1 MKAIINKILSV
12 RALVALMLACAA
24 SGAWA
29 DFAKTNPVTGETENY
44 TWKFIG
50 TTDNVWN
57 NTDNWQDSNGAH
69 PSAVPEK
76 ANSDV
81 WDPILFDGNAI
92 NINAGMR
99 VEGWGLRMGL
109 YNGARITLNNLRK
122 LQNSGSAMWITVDSS
137 SKFAIGST
145 GFKESDSEA
154 RGGAIGESGVNIN
167 FYVASENGID
177 FQDSFD
183 TISDQGATVNYYLTG
198 AGSVKYATIS
208 AANHKIKQADV
219 TLSNVAASK
228 RVCSRT
234 LVSFTSS
241 TKTFTAEATIKVKN
255 ADGTANRDVALSSVT
270 ATTSTLTASGNVGDC
285 ELVQTSTGILL
296 YYVDYAK
303 TYKPSI
309 NINFTSGTALSTSGD
324 VGLDDYAI
332 PGTSWNNLAGSNG
345 SLSALKA
352 ADPSGATFATAA
364 SVAITEARGSYSC
377 SSLTPASDLRHGYID
392 ESTSG
397 LTPTITV
404 SGIPYEKYRV
414 IVYTATD
421 AESKTFGY
429 LTINGKNYTYVN
441 SALTEGTSAWGAS
454 GGQNTAEPMAEG
466 VNVLVS
472 PVTLGSTLT
481 VVGHRNGDN
490 TRGCIAAVQIVEYVP
505 EVTENDLVIPVV
517 GASATYPV
525 SEAKELSGT
534 VYLVGNGTLTLD
546 GSAKITAAT
555 IDVAKDVVLNINAD
569 RLDATI
575 FTGLGTVVYEGK
587 KPASGKGWTDN
598 SGWKG
603 TVWVKN
609 IPASSDERK
618 DWNPALYGNA
628 DSTLRFTNVN
638 LYFPNNTTTAFP
650 GTIDLDGAGMN
661 ICDGYGG
668 SIATIA
674 RLTGSGTLSTTGG
687 SSNGNGLTIN
697 NASEF
702 AGTITLTKYKV
713 IVGSATGTSASG
725 VLQIE
730 SGKVATIASGMTWTA
745 PGGFVVNGTLNANG
759 TLVSSASSA
768 VSGSGTVVFTGRAP
782 TVSGDAWWKN
792 SNWTGTVQVK
802 DITNMVGDNRTGTWL
817 QFNEYGNSGSVV
829 EMNNVTGWLPT
840 NFTCIPKLKVTG
852 SVYLNNGG
860 SGKASAF
867 KVGTL
872 LGSGTIS
879 GDGSAVTVVFNVTT
893 DWSDFTGTIGLN
905 NKCIVFGEAI
915 PDTLTAGTIYIS
927 EGAVVTPQQSSG
939 TWWAVGG
946 IKVDGE
952 LRAPNLGKFGGGTTI
967 TTSDNGV
974 FTLLTASQIDDQS
987 TSYARIT
994 GTGTLRYAD
1003 GGGNNWRTLSQTDF
1017 PTGMI
1022 CENNISAGLILKTA
1036 GGNHTIGSLAGS
1048 GKVRS
1053 DWGSGNRN
1061 LRILQAKDTTYSG
1074 LFDTDD
1080 RVGTVTVAP
1089 GTSTAGTLTL
1099 SGKQT
1104 ASNDLT
1110 VESGAKVNLTGT
1122 WKGATSV
1129 SGSLAFGDAGKIDGA
1144 VTTVAG
1150 STLDYTTAT
1159 GTDHITGALTLTKTT
1174 TVKLPKNAKFPYK
1187 LAGSISDVTSPQ
1199 YTIGD
1204 AAGTYPLSVNTTTGE
1219 IDIKASASI
1228 SESGETISWSDLSW
1242 TASESDGLTIV
1253 ANESRTLALGSAT
1266 AGKITFNVAANK
1278 TLTLT
1283 GTIEADEICIT
1294 GTGTVLC
1301 SATDTLTGIVTGSGT
1316 VEYPEHVL
1324 PTMADWTSEDWEGT
1338 LILKN
1343 CGREQNANYYG
1354 GETHEVVRFDE
1365 YGSAYSV
1372 IRAPG
1377 YKGISAVTDQNT
1389 TCPATLFIDAG
1400 ETVEFNHGTGESELD
1415 TNGAGFRFAKLAG
1428 TGTLRLDGTS
1438 DTAQYIFN
1446 DVTEFAGTVEIT
1458 FPEEG
1463 GRKSFLFGAEDN
1475 WEVMNS
1481 AYAANL
1487 VILDD
1492 MTVAAGK
1499 TWDIPAGI
1507 IIGSGKTLTLGNG
1520 ATVKALSK
1528 DTEGTIAVPS
1538 GTATLQG
1545 ISNAV
1550 VNANITIGSGAT
1562 LNITDPSLTTLTIP
1576 ADSTAGGTYSN
1587 AHMLN
1592 LSGCTSLT
1600 TLHLALGEAKTFDL
1614 TKVTLPSTC
1623 TKVYYDIGSKRD
1635 LDGYASLPESSE
1647 TVEYAYYATETIEE
1661 YANSDSAGF
1670 TATNVPDGADVYLL
1684 RQNGMTL
1691 KADVSGTSRTYTG
1704 GRSFAGGACWHE
1716 WDFEQSNIAE
1726 RLNDTGRFF
1735 VNPQAGAVTLS
1746 TVSSPT
1752 ESDYTT
1758 VRIDVQNEDKRV
1770 LSSFVNPNAA
1780 IAFGTTWSA
1789 ALRCSLPT
1797 LTRDDGKVVA
1807 IAFGDTTSGVLG
1819 LAAGADGF
1827 MELFTWA
1834 SGVYTVLAQLQ
1845 VESPSDKDNMHIY
1858 VFTVNNGTVS
1868 FYRDGEFI
1876 HTAAFTLP
1884 GSITKFMVGDVVNRG
1899 EAQNLPSAVA
1909 SGGYID
1915 YIRLYDSV
1923 LPVADVQ
1930 GLSVRRPFVSAI
1942 DTYERTVGLF
1952 QNWSATDAWTC
1963 KKGNNGGTATADA
1976 PADSANVTLIV
1987 DGETDM
1993 SLNLASDAAYNTL
2006 IFDGNGVVGL
2016 YQASTG
2022 MIGADMMVVRNGVDL
2037 TVDYDA
2043 VSLANAVVGVDAGA
2057 SLTFDFSY
2065 YPFDAVTAVTT
2076 ITLAGNVP
2084 AVLYDNTSQGR
2095 FSVLL
2100 PNSLPVHISSAE
2112 ASWDGTSYKVTITPD
2127 HTAGGSVYYKDGA
2140 LAAGMTVYTDAELTA
2155 ETKLFAGDTLVI
2167 SSASSTGDVSVDD
2180 TFNANISVTR
2190 STVSLTS
2197 TGTAA
2202 LAGKTIT
2209 AAESCAVSL
2218 SGDGFGALTLV
2229 GPGSFSVAGD
2239 TTVAR
2244 LTGTVGITVE
2254 AGKTLTLGSV
2264 SSFLDGGAGGTG
2276 TVKLPA
2282 ISGGNGF
2289 DFRPYGDGNGT
2300 IALTSFS
2307 EYLKATGSEAVN
2319 VGTALR
2325 LDGNMTIT
2333 ALSNWDYT
2341 FAKICG
2347 TGNFTVPNSGTPK
2360 SFTISKLED
2369 YSGTLVNNHARVG
2382 VTVAK
2387 LITNGAYGPGD
2398 VLLTKDGSGTVTI
2411 SSVEVG
2417 GVTKQGVW
2425 DGNNFCLAAAE
2436 YNGTKYK
2443 TVAAAIAV
2451 AGDANLSAIT
2461 IYENTETLEAKYMFV
2476 TEDNSIKVALK
2487 PFAVVNGATTTYHE
2501 TAQDA
2506 IIKVAMTP
2514 WQVYDYIEVIVGGSV
2529 DIPLSI
2535 FEELKIKKTGGAT
2548 LNFTGIADDCTTSE
2562 KDLENGVVKYT
2573 KSNKATV
2580 YTWTGAA
2587 FDSNTGDPD
2596 PRWAAKGN
2604 WSYVNSSSATVP
2616 ASRQP
2621 QAGDTVAFSAAA
2633 TVTLGGNVTVDSVT
2647 CGAPVTFGVDGSTT
2661 LTATT
2666 GIVLTDAAASITV
2679 SGVTLSPT
2687 PTSGVADTHVV
2698 TTTSAGTTTYEL
2710 EYDFNAVG
2718 SITDGKAT
2726 ITDGTKKVTVPKEAT
2741 SIETVPVAS
2750 IKLEDGSTV
2759 GTGDITVKYGEITTT
2774 GAYTITK
2781 DGNVISFA
2789 INTTEN
2795 AAVTVGEESIKVK
2808 PEIRTG
2814 ADTEPMTLDGDTPG
2828 FTVKTIPGLYYSAE
2842 SCSTPNGTF
2851 TSASVP
2857 RQATTAST
2865 VIETDDDMDGVT
2877 VKYYRIKVGTTPND

>member
-1 MKAIINKILSV
+1 MQSIITRITRCFAAAAL
-12 RALVALMLACAA
+12 ALPLVAMA
-24 SGAWA
+24 GF
-29 DFAKTNPVTGETENY
+29 DKTNPVTGETETY
-44 TWKFIG
+44 TWKFVG
-50 TTDNVWN
+50 TDNVWN
-57 NTDNWQDSNGAH
+57 NTANWQ
-69 PSAVPEK
+69 
-76 ANSDV
+76 NSDGGNPSKVPHRTYTSAEGGNNV
-81 WDPILFDGNAI
+81 WDPILFDGNGNTI
-92 NINAGMR
+92 NINASMS
-99 VEGWGLRMGL
+99 VEGWNLRMGL
-109 YNGARITLNNLRK
+109 YNGANVTMNTFVK
-122 LQNSGSAMWITVDSS
+122 YQGDTTMWMTVDETSQLTIGG
-137 SKFAIGST
+137 FGGGNITDGQAIKLS
-145 GFKESDSEA
+145 
-154 RGGAIGESGVNIN
+154 
-167 FYVASENGID
+167 VAKANGI
-177 FQDSFD
+177 
-183 TISDQGATVNYYLTG
+183 TWNVNLTSGNANNTFEYYLKG
-198 AGSVKYATIS
+198 AGSVSYQAVS
-208 AANHKIKQADV
+208 AANHKIKMADV
-219 TLSNVAASK
+219 TLTGTSQVSHK
-228 RVCSRT
+228 T
-234 LVSFTSS
+234 LVSFTSAP
-241 TKTFTAEATIKVKN
+241 TFTADATIKVLNGSTLVATK
-255 ADGTANRDVALSSVT
+255 ALTAVNTT
-270 ATTSTLTASGNVGDC
+270 ASLTTSDAVGTC
-285 ELVQTSTGILL
+285 ELVQTSTGIDL
-296 YYVDYAK
+296 YWVDGDPAAL
-303 TYKPSI
+303 TPTVYKPSI
-309 NINFTSGTALSTSGD
+309 NINFTYGNNALSTSAD
-324 VGLDDYAI
+324 VGLGDYAI

-352 ADPSGATFATAA
+352 ADSSGATFATAA
-364 SVAITEARGSYSC
+364 SVAITEARGSYAC

-421 AESKTFGY
+421 AASKTFGY

-441 SALTEGTSAWGAS
+441 SALAEGTTAWGAS
-454 GGQNTAEPMAEG
+454 GGQNTAESIAEG
-466 VNVLVS
+466 TNVLVS

-505 EVTENDLVIPVV
+505 EVTENDLTIPVI
-517 GASATYPV
+517 GASATYTV

-555 IDVAKDVVLNINAD
+555 IDVGKDVVLNVNAD
-569 RLDATI
+569 RLDANT

-587 KPASGKGWTDN
+587 KPASNKGWTDN
-598 SGWKG
+598 SAWKG

-609 IPASSDERK
+609 IPADSNERK
-618 DWNPALYGNA
+618 DWDPAPYGNA

-638 LYFPNNTTTAFP
+638 LYFINRTDTAFP

-661 ICDGYGG
+661 ICDGYG
-668 SIATIA
+668 STIATIA

-697 NASEF
+697 DASGF
-702 AGTITLTKYKV
+702 TGTITLTKYKV
-713 IVGSATGTSASG
+713 IIGTATGTSATG
-725 VLQIE
+725 VLQID

-759 TLVSSASSA
+759 TLASSASSA
-768 VSGSGTVVFTGRAP
+768 VSGAGTVVFTGRAP

-792 SNWTGTVQVK
+792 AAWTGTVQVK
-802 DITNMVGDNRTGTWL
+802 DVTNMVGDNRTGTWL

-852 SVYLNNGG
+852 SLYLNNGG

-879 GDGSAVTVVFNVTT
+879 GDGSAPTVVFNVTD
-893 DWSDFTGTIGLN
+893 DWSGFTGTIGLN
-905 NKCIVFGEAI
+905 NKCIVFGSTI
-915 PDTLTAGTIYIS
+915 PDTLTQGTIYVS
-927 EGAVVTPQQSSG
+927 EGAVVTPQQTSG

-952 LRAPNLGKFGGGTTI
+952 LRAPNLNKFGGGTNI
-967 TTSDNGV
+967 TTSDGGV
-974 FTLLTASQIDDQS
+974 FTLTDSDNTNDSAVD
-987 TSYARIT
+987 YKRIQ

-1003 GGGNNWRTLSQTDF
+1003 VTSKWRALSKTNF

-1022 CENNISAGLILKTA
+1022 CENNLSAGLILTTQ
-1036 GGNHTIGSLAGS
+1036 GDNTIGSLAGS
-1048 GKVRS
+1048 GQMRS
-1053 DWGSGNRN
+1053 DWGGSGSTGDRD
-1061 LRILQAKDTTYSG
+1061 LLILQARDTTYSG
-1074 LFDTDD
+1074 VFASSND
-1080 RVGTVTVAP
+1080 RVRDVYVKP
-1089 GTSTAGTLTL
+1089 GTATSGTLTL
-1099 SGKQT
+1099 SGTQT
-1104 ASNDLT
+1104 ASNGLV
-1110 VESGAKVNLTGT
+1110 VESGAKVKITGT
-1122 WKGATSV
+1122 WKGATTV
-1129 SGSLAFGDAGKIDGA
+1129 EGSLTFGGTGKIDGA
-1144 VTTVAG
+1144 VSTVAG
-1150 STLDYTTAT
+1150 STLDYTNAT
-1159 GTDHITGALTLTKTT
+1159 GTDHITGVLKLTATT
-1174 TVKLPKNAKFPYK
+1174 TVKLPENAKFPYK
-1187 LAGSISDVTSPQ
+1187 LAGSFDGSVTSLTATQ

-1242 TASESDGLTIV
+1242 TASESDGLTIA

-1266 AGKITFNVAANK
+1266 AGRIAFNVAANK

-1283 GTIEADEICIT
+1283 GTIEADEICVTGEGVVRCSNANTLQGVIT
-1294 GTGTVLC
+1294 GG
-1301 SATDTLTGIVTGSGT
+1301 GT

-1343 CGREQNANYYG
+1343 CGREQNVNYPS
-1354 GETHEVVRFDE
+1354 GESHEVVRFDQ
-1365 YGSAYSV
+1365 YGSESST

-1377 YKGISAVTDQNT
+1377 YEGISAVADQNT
-1389 TCPATLFIDAG
+1389 TCPATLFIGAG
-1400 ETVEFNHGTGESELD
+1400 ETVEFNHGTGTSALN

-1446 DVTEFAGTVEIT
+1446 DVDDFAGTVEIT

-1463 GRKSFLFGAEDN
+1463 GRKSFLFGAEDS
-1475 WEVMNS
+1475 WEVKNS

-1499 TWDIPAGI
+1499 TWDIPAGV
-1507 IIGSGKTLTLGNG
+1507 IIGAGKTLTLGNG

-1528 DTEGTIAVPS
+1528 DTEGAIAVPS

-1550 VNANITIGSGAT
+1550 VNAKLTIGDNAT

-1587 AHMLN
+1587 AGMLN

-1614 TKVTLPSTC
+1614 SKVTLPSTC
-1623 TKVYYDIGSKRD
+1623 TTVYYDIGSKRNLTD
-1635 LDGYASLPESSE
+1635 YTLPSSSGGIA
-1647 TVEYAYYATETIEE
+1647 YYYYATETIEE

-1670 TATNVPDGADVYLL
+1670 TATNVPDGADVYLF
-1684 RQNGMTL
+1684 RQNGTTL
-1691 KADVSGTSRTYTG
+1691 KAAVSGTSRTYTG

-1716 WDFEQSNIAE
+1716 WDFEQSNIAD
-1726 RLNDTGRFF
+1726 RLIDTGRFF
-1735 VNPQAGAVTLS
+1735 VNSQAGAVTLS
-1746 TVSSPT
+1746 TVSSPA

-1758 VRIDVQNEDKRV
+1758 VRIDVQNENKRV
-1770 LSSFVNPNAA
+1770 LSSALHPNAA
-1780 IAFGTTWSA
+1780 IEFGTTWSA

-1797 LTRDDGKVVA
+1797 VTGDGKVVA

-1834 SGVYTVLAQLQ
+1834 SGTYTVLAQLQ
-1845 VESPSDKDNMHIY
+1845 VESPSDEDNMHIY

-1884 GSITKFMVGDVVNRG
+1884 GSITKFMVGDVPNRG
-1899 EAQNLPSAVA
+1899 EAQGLPSAVA

-1915 YIRLYDSV
+1915 YIRLYDRV
-1923 LPVADVQ
+1923 LPVADVE

-1942 DTYERTVGLF
+1942 DMYERTVGLL
-1952 QNWSATDAWTC
+1952 QDWSATDAWTW
-1963 KKGNNGGTATADA
+1963 KKGNNGGTATAVA
-1976 PADSANVTLIV
+1976 PAAAANVTLIA

-1993 SLNLASDAAYNTL
+1993 SLNLASDAAYKTL

-2016 YQASTG
+2016 YQASVG
-2022 MIGADMMVVRNGVDL
+2022 KIGADMMVVRKGVDL
-2037 TVDYDA
+2037 TADYDV
-2043 VSLANAVVGVDAGA
+2043 VSLANAVVGVDVDA
-2057 SLTFDFSY
+2057 SLAFNFSD
-2065 YPFDAVTAVTT
+2065 YPFDDVTAVTT

-2084 AVLYDNTSQGR
+2084 AVLYDNTCKNR
-2095 FSVLL
+2095 FSVML
-2100 PNSLPVHISSAE
+2100 PDSLPAHITSAV
-2112 ASWDGTSYKVTITPD
+2112 ASWDGASYKITITPN
-2127 HTAGGSVYYKDGA
+2127 HTAGGSVYYKDGT
-2140 LAAGMTVYTDAELTA
+2140 LAAGMTVYTDAELTTA
-2155 ETKLFAGDTLVI
+2155 TKLFAGDTLVI
-2167 SSASSTGDVSVDD
+2167 SDASSTGDVSVGD
-2180 TFNANISVTR
+2180 TFNGNISVTR
-2190 STVSLTS
+2190 AAVNLTS
-2197 TGTAA
+2197 TGTTA

-2209 AAESCAVSL
+2209 AAEGCAVSL

-2239 TTVAR
+2239 TTAAS

-2264 SSFLDGGAGGTG
+2264 SSFLTGGAGGTG

-2282 ISGGNGF
+2282 VSGGNGF
-2289 DFRPYGDGNGT
+2289 DFGPYGDGNGT

-2307 EYLKATGSEAVN
+2307 EYLTNTGSEAVN
-2319 VGTALR
+2319 VETALR
-2325 LDGNMTIT
+2325 LDGDMTLT

-2347 TGNFTVPNSGTPK
+2347 TGDFTVPNSATPK
-2360 SFTISKLED
+2360 SFTITKLED
-2369 YSGTLVNNHARVG
+2369 YSGKLVNNHASVG
-2382 VTVAK
+2382 ITVSK
-2387 LITNGAYGPGD
+2387 LITNGAYGPGA

-2417 GVTKQGVW
+2417 GVAKQGDW
-2425 DGNNFCLAAAE
+2425 FENDFCLVAAE

-2443 TVAAAIAV
+2443 TVAAAIAQ
-2451 AGDANLSAIT
+2451 AGNANLDAIT
-2461 IYENTETLEAKYMFV
+2461 IYENTETLSAQYMFV
-2476 TEDNSIKVALK
+2476 TDGNSVKVALK

-2506 IIKVAMTP
+2506 IIKVGMTP
-2514 WQVYDYIEVIVGGSV
+2514 GQVYDYIEVIVGGSV

-2535 FEELKIKKTGGAT
+2535 FEELKIKNSGAAT

-2562 KDLENGVVKYT
+2562 TALDNGVTKYT
-2573 KSNKATV
+2573 KSNKATA
-2580 YTWTGAA
+2580 YTWTGDA

-2596 PRWAAKGN
+2596 PRWDAKGN
-2604 WSYVNSSSATVP
+2604 WSYVNANGKIEP

-2621 QAGDTVAFSAAA
+2621 QSGDTVAFNSEA
-2633 TVTLGGNVTVDSVT
+2633 TVTLGVGTTVDSVT
-2647 CGAPVTFGVDGSTT
+2647 CSAAVVFNKYSSATT

-2679 SGVTLSPT
+2679 SGVTLSPM
-2687 PTSGVADTHVV
+2687 P
-2698 TTTSAGTTTYEL
+2698 TTTVAGSY
-2710 EYDFNAVG
+2710 V
-2718 SITDGKAT
+2718 
-2726 ITDGTKKVTVPKEAT
+2726 KEVNGVY
-2741 SIETVPVAS
+2741 SVE
-2750 IKLEDGSTV
+2750 
-2759 GTGDITVKYGEITTT
+2759 
-2774 GAYTITK
+2774 AYTPDLK
-2781 DGNVISFA
+2781 A
-2789 INTTEN
+2789 C
-2795 AAVTVGEESIKVK
+2795 
-2808 PEIRTG
+2808 
-2814 ADTEPMTLDGDTPG
+2814 G
-2828 FTVKTIPGLYYSAE
+2828 FNFFV
-2842 SCSTPNGTF
+2842 F
-2851 TSASVP
+2851 
-2857 RQATTAST
+2857 
-2865 VIETDDDMDGVT
+2865 
-2877 VKYYRIKVGTTPND
+2877 